1 MSKQTRYVTTPIYY
15 VNDRPHIGHVYT
27 TTLCDVYARAMRQ
40 VGHDVFFLTGTDEHG
55 IKVEQSAK
63 EKGVSP
69 QELADVHAA
78 EFQSVMGMFNL
89 SNDDFIRTTDPNH
102 MFQVQAFVSV
112 LLARGDVYLVKVLA
126 PIRLSLVCTSNV
138 VVTYHVQRVSR
149 TGEGCFHLKCP
160 VPKYELFAEL
170 GERFNQK
177 WTARWH

>member
-69 QELADVHAA
+69 QELADLHAA

-102 MFQVQAFVSV
+102 MFQVQAFISM
-112 LLARGDVYLVKVLA
+112 LLERGDVYLGTFEGWYDEGQEEYHTE
-126 PIRLSLVCTSNV
+126 TSAKDLDFKSPM
-138 VVTYHVQRVSR
+138 Q
-149 TGEGCFHLKCP
+149 
-160 VPKYELFAEL
+160 
-170 GERFNQK
+170 
-177 WTARWH
+177 